1 MVYYPKMGNIVINI
15 PDESLKKSGIEKKER
30 HSIKH
35 SKDSALEEH
44 EKEALLK
51 TIKELNVQ
59 PETKYRYEVLVHLMM
74 NAGLRVSEALQVR
87 LDWFNEADDGII
99 INIPD
104 KARDLANMKRDWK
117 PKTLAG
123 KREVFFID
131 KAVGEKVRSYFIQ
144 NKGLGF
150 TRQRAY
156 QVMKMLGFNLKYN
169 AGDKIK
175 CPKCNELNKIPKN
188 PSKGILECN
197 NCENKI
203 LESSLHPHALRS
215 TYANKL
221 VYAGVTES
229 TLCYYM
235 GWNNLQTAVNY
246 VKTSNVAAR
255 KDLIKK
261 FAQV

>member
-1 MVYYPKMGNIVINI
+1 MEKINFEKLEVSNDGNIVKR
-15 PDESLKKSGIEKKER
+15 KK
-30 HSIKH
+30 HSVKH
-35 SKDSALEEH
+35 SKDNALENN
-44 EKEALLK
+44 EKEALLRAV
-51 TIKELNVQ
+51 KELDVQ

-87 LDWFNEADDGII
+87 YEWFKESEDGILV
-99 INIPD
+99 NIPST
-104 KARDLANMKRDWK
+104 ARDLANMKRDWK

-123 KREVFFID
+123 KREVFFLDNGI
-131 KAVGEKVRSYFIQ
+131 AEKVRSYFIQ

-150 TRQRAY
+150 SRQRAY
-156 QVMKMLGFNLKYN
+156 QIIKKL
-169 AGDKIK
+169 GDKI
-175 CPKCNELNKIPKN
+175 NKPD
-188 PSKGILECN
+188 
-197 NCENKI
+197 
-203 LESSLHPHALRS
+203 LHPHALRS
-215 TYANKL
+215 TYANML

-261 FAQV
+261 FTEN